1 MQDVLKKRPL
11 NLGLNDGTHASE
23 AAMEVMRAFAK
34 DRTGLRNYSTADNDP
49 LREAIA
55 HVDGVTPRHVYVQC
69 GSGPILKQCVT
80 WLIRNSITSSPRRI
94 ASYALRRGGY
104 SIITP
109 RFTYS
114 KVPKK
119 ASGGKIRVEFVPLAA
134 ENGFTLDMKELD
146 AAIGRRDGLV
156 YIANPNN
163 PTGNVLLSRDQLEP
177 LLQRYPDSIFWID
190 EAYVQYVDPAEHRY
204 VSDLVPKYDNL
215 FVSRT
220 FSFAHG
226 MAAMRIGY
234 LLGPPTIIET
244 FESQV
249 VNYRIGAL
257 AEAMAVAALED
268 EDHLPFVR
276 KVTAE
281 AREQIRTGLAQRSE
295 LEAFDSTTN
304 FILFRFRD
312 GRNARFLAEE
322 MKRRG
327 ILIKVFEPFV
337 DERYGIHE
345 RYDEYFRLTV
355 GLPAE
360 NERMVAEIIDALD
373 KK

>member
-23 AAMEVMRAFAK
+23 AAMEVLREFAK

-49 LREAIA
+49 LREAIGR
-55 HVDGVTPRHVYVQC
+55 VDGVTPRHIYLQC

-80 WLIRNSITSSPRRI
+80 WLIKNSITRSPRRI

-109 RFTYS
+109 RHTYS

-119 ASGGKIRVEFVPLAA
+119 ALGSKIRVEFVPLPH
-134 ENGFTLDMKELD
+134 ENGFKLDMKELD
-146 AAIGRRDGLV
+146 TAIGRRDGLV

-163 PTGNVLLSRDQLEP
+163 PTGNVLISREQLEP
-177 LLQRYPDSIFWID
+177 LLQRYPDSHFWID

-234 LLGPPTIIET
+234 LLGPPSIIET

-281 AREQIRTGLAQRSE
+281 ARDQIRSGLAQRSE

-327 ILIKVFEPFV
+327 ILIKVFEPVV

-360 NERMVAEIIDALD
+360 NDRMVAELIDVLNR
-373 KK
+373 K